1 MSENARERLGTVVT
15 LMSGFPA
22 PWCVAGGWAIDLFLG
37 RMTRAHD
44 DVDVA
49 VFREDQ
55 RAIHDCWPHWS
66 KQKVVAGTFQDWP
79 ADEWL
84 SLPIHEIH
92 IQSPDE
98 PPRVVEFLLNER
110 DGERWIFRRNPA
122 VTLPIGESIRTGA
135 GGVPILAP
143 AVVLLYKAKNPRPK
157 DEEDFQVT
165 VPHMAAGDREWLA
178 RALELVHPAHA
189 WLAKL

>member
-122 VTLPIGESIRTGA
+122 VTLPIGELIRTGA

-165 VPHMAAGDREWLA
+165 VPHMAAAELRM
-178 RALELVHPAHA
+178 RAASGGA
-189 WLAKL
+189 ATTRR